1 MKMKTL
7 ENSSAFIGLLM
18 RSPDL
23 GDGWRKV
30 SNMLRELATKEV
42 NKAPE
47 LFELMADADGMRVR
61 LTERG
66 QIVAAYM

>member
-1 MKMKTL
+1 VSKL
-7 ENSSAFIGLLM
+7 ENHSAFISLLL

-30 SNMLRELATKEV
+30 SNMLREVATKEV

-47 LFELMADADGMRVR
+47 LFELMDDADGMRVR

-66 QIVAAYM
+66 QAVAAYI

>member
-1 MKMKTL
+1 MNKL
-7 ENSSAFIGLLM
+7 ESSSAFIGLLL

-30 SNMLRELATKEV
+30 SNMLRELATKEAG
-42 NKAPE
+42 KAPE
-47 LFELMADADGMRVR
+47 LFEVMDGEDGMRVR

-66 QIVAAYM
+66 QVVADYI